1 MRQLFILL
9 GFLLYSSSAYASHL
23 AGGDLNYEYVS
34 SNSSGHIY
42 NVYLRLYRDSSGI
55 PSPLNATIFA
65 CSNSYSTV
73 SVSLNQQTNTGQIS
87 PTMFDCVDAGIAG
100 IGIEVYYYEGQIVLP
115 GNAPDWVFSF
125 STCCRNPAIDNL
137 LNPSSKGL
145 YISASLNNMY
155 GQNSSPTFV
164 SEPVRSFCIGK
175 KFNWK
180 QGTVESDGDSL
191 YYKLVAPKEGNS
203 GTCTPTAVT
212 FDSSYSYLQPI
223 STAVGDPLTL
233 DPVSGI
239 VSFTPTSIEVDV
251 MSIAV
256 EEWRYSSTL
265 NSWYRIGET
274 NRDMQFVI
282 ASTCNP
288 VAQAGVAIDT
298 ANPLVTYDTAY
309 NKPRIDIN
317 CWSDTALALNFDFK
331 LDCSTVS
338 SDASEFGI
346 FLPNGSAL
354 VFDSASFTCDV
365 NNETFD
371 LALYI
376 DTVLLNGTYIVY
388 VKTGTDGDVITNKCG
403 FGPSAGDTLCVI
415 NVAVPIV
422 GPVFGPS
429 TAVLPGYAYPYSV
442 IFPSNDSTFWSAV
455 GGNIIQGQGTDTV
468 LVQWNQVSTGSISA
482 FRMNDF
488 GCLDSSALTITTSL
502 GIPEDSYQLKVSP
515 NPNSGTFTL
524 LNVGYELIQFR
535 IMDAKGAEVW
545 SEQGRFIDS
554 QQFEIGLNSGMYFI
568 IGVTA
573 EGKILR
579 SRFVVL

>member
-1 MRQLFILL
+1 MRYLFLAL
-9 GFLLYSSSAYASHL
+9 GFLFISGTASASHL

-34 SNSSGHIY
+34 SNSSGHTY
-42 NVYLRLYRDSSGI
+42 KLYLRLYRDSSGI
-55 PSPLNATIFA
+55 SSPLNATIYA
-65 CSNSYSTV
+65 CSNSYSTI

-87 PTMFDCVDAGIAG
+87 PTMFDCVDANIAG

-145 YISASLNNMY
+145 YISANLNNMY

-180 QGTVESDGDSL
+180 QGTVESEGDSL
-191 YYKLVAPKEGNS
+191 YFKLVSPKEGNA
-203 GTCTPTAVT
+203 GTCTPTAVD
-212 FDSSYSYLQPI
+212 FDSTYSFSQPI
-223 STAVGDPLTL
+223 TTAAGDPLTL
-233 DPVSGI
+233 DPITGI
-239 VSFTPTSIEVDV
+239 VSFTPTTIEVDV

-256 EEWRYSSTL
+256 EEWRFSSTL
-265 NSWYRIGET
+265 NSWYQIGET

-282 ASTCNP
+282 ASTCNSI
-288 VAQAGVAIDT
+288 AQAGVAIDT
-298 ANPLVTYDTAY
+298 ANPLVTYDTIY
-309 NKPRIDIN
+309 NKPRIDVN

-346 FLPNGSAL
+346 YLPNGSPLAL
-354 VFDSASFTCDV
+354 DSASFTCDV

-371 LALYI
+371 LALYT
-376 DTVLLNGTYIVY
+376 DTILLNGTYIVY

-422 GPVFGPS
+422 GPLFGPN
-429 TAVLPGYAYPYSV
+429 AALLPGYTYPYTV
-442 IFPSNDSTFWSAV
+442 IFPSVDSTFWSIN
-455 GGNIIQGQGTDTV
+455 GGTILQGQGSDTV
-468 LVQWNQVSTGSISA
+468 MVQWNQVSTGTISA
-482 FRMNDF
+482 YRVNDY
-488 GCLDSSALTITTSL
+488 GCMDSSSLAVTTSL
-502 GIPEDSYQLKVSP
+502 NLEEESINFGVYP
-515 NPNSGTFTL
+515 NPNQGTFT
-524 LNVGYELIQFR
+524 VFHAGKELVEIR
-535 IMDAKGAEVW
+535 IIDVKGAIIISSRGKFKDTVDLDL
-545 SEQGRFIDS
+545 SLD
-554 QQFEIGLNSGMYFI
+554 SGMYFM
-568 IGVTA
+568 IGITSD
-573 EGKILR
+573 GQILR
-579 SRFVVL
+579 SRFVII